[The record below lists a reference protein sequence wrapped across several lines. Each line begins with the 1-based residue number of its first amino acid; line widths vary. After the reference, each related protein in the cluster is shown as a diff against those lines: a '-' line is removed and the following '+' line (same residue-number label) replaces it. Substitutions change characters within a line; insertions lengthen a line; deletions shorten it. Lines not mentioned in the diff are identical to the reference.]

1 MNTTIRDFLIKKCGL
16 QKKKGKNSKKNNKQY
31 SNRYYKLRAR
41 KRKLRYVFRKAKRDK
56 ADKKTL
62 SKLNHL
68 KRSVSRSL
76 KRLRAREQENID
88 AKILLNSQKS
98 FNENPH
104 LFAKRT
110 FSKQSSG
117 SPQFDEK
124 TCEILFKK
132 TYNDEYRD
140 TTYTPIPDFTPHSPL
155 KFHFN
160 NIPIS

>member
-1 MNTTIRDFLIKKCGL
+1 MWFKKEKREKY
-16 QKKKGKNSKKNNKQY
+16 KKKNNNKQY

-41 KRKLRYVFRKAKRDK
+41 KRKLRSAFRKAKRDK

-76 KRLRAREQENID
+76 TRLRAREQENID
-88 AKILLNSQKS
+88 VKILLNYQKS

-124 TCEILFKK
+124 TCENCFK
-132 TYNDEYRD
+132 
-140 TTYTPIPDFTPHSPL
+140 
-155 KFHFN
+155 N
-160 NIPIS
+160 NV